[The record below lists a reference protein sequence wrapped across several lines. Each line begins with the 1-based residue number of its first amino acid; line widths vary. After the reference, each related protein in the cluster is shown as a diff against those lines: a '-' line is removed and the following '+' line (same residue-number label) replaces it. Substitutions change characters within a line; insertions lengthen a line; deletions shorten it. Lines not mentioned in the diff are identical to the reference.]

1 MEVVSH
7 FKMKIIKSFDDFE
20 FFDQMVE
27 GPNDSQKDRWTWG
40 LGDDG
45 DLYFQWTESTDS
57 FKWRAFKNAIA
68 AHRHLSLRVMKRL
81 VKEFGHLLVF
91 L

>member
-1 MEVVSH
+1 
-7 FKMKIIKSFDDFE
+7 MKIIKSFDDFE
-20 FFDQMVE
+20 FFDKVV
-27 GPNDSQKDRWTWG
+27 GGSNDPQRDMWTWG

-45 DLYFQWTESTDS
+45 ELYFQWTEASDS
-57 FKWRAFKNAIA
+57 FAWRSFENATA

-81 VKEFGHLLVF
+81 VKNFGHLLVF